1 MDSVSKARSRLGRY
15 PVLLAA
21 CAPQAAAYGKCV
33 GEVLG
38 EVQKN
43 HCAAQFHEF
52 IKCVR
57 QEAKRLGTRL

>member
-1 MDSVSKARSRLGRY
+1 MDSVSKARTRLGRY

-33 GEVLG
+33 GEALG

-43 HCAAQFHEF
+43 QCAAQFQDF
-52 IKCVR
+52 MKCVR

>member
-1 MDSVSKARSRLGRY
+1 MDSVSKARSRLGKY
-15 PVLLAA
+15 PALLAA

-33 GEVLG
+33 GEALG

-43 HCAAQFHEF
+43 QCSAQFQDF
-52 IKCVR
+52 MKCVR